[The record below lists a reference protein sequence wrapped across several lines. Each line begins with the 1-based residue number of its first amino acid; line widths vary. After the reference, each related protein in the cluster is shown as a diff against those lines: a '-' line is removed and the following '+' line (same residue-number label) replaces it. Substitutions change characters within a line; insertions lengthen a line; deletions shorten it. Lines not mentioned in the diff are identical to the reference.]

1 MIYKAEAFI
10 NLFQFTNSCFHKLE
24 LTDYMFVVIKKK
36 PFVIQV
42 RTLEA

>member
-24 LTDYMFVVIKKK
+24 LTDYMFVVIKKIHLSYK
-36 PFVIQV
+36 
-42 RTLEA
+42 LGH